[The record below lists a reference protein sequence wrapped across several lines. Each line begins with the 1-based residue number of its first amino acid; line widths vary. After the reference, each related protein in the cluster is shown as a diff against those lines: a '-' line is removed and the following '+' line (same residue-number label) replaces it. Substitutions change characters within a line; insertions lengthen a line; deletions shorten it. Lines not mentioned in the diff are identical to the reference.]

1 VSSKEGKKPEYSAVR
16 RIGGELAEQKDPAQE
31 RVEIATQGC
40 LRTLA
45 ADSKLAVHFAQGEE
59 GLEGEVAQLL
69 LPEPLPPGEA
79 LAAQRGRA
87 DALACRKLAHDE
99 ALHQRLAPSSEAG
112 RELYNALEQIRVE
125 IVGSQGFEGIAGNLD
140 SALNERLADTEMQV
154 SAVEGMALLARQ
166 ALTGREL
173 PENALFRAK
182 AWQKEMQP
190 HAATLENL
198 SQSLQD
204 QDHFARFSRK
214 FISALKL
221 GEAGE
226 DDADL
231 EMSLDPTED
240 DQSEAEDSDQSDG
253 EGSQQEGAEDEASE
267 QSELGSMGDDEEP
280 EDGDVEAGASERS
293 YEGTLAQDER
303 YVYKVYSRRDDEVIR
318 ADKLA
323 KPRELTD
330 LREQLDNQLGDMQA
344 LISRVA
350 ARLQHKL
357 MAQQQHAWHYQMD
370 EGFLDT
376 NALPTIISSPANPL
390 AFKQQHSIK
399 NRDTVVT
406 LLLDNSGSMRGR
418 PISIAAACADV
429 LARTLERCGV
439 KVEILGFT
447 TVAWKGGQSRKSWLD
462 AGSPENPGRLNDTR
476 HIIYKAANDPLRR
489 TTKNLGLM
497 LQGGLL
503 KENIDGEALQWAYRR
518 LLARNERRKIL
529 MMISDGAPIDD
540 STLSSNPAGF
550 LERHL
555 RQVIDEIENRS
566 SVELL
571 AVGIGHDVTQYYD
584 HAVTIIS
591 ADQLAQ
597 AMTEEL
603 VKLFDNPAA

>member
-1 VSSKEGKKPEYSAVR
+1 MSAKEVKKTEYSAVR
-16 RIGGELAEQKDPAQE
+16 RIGGEPVEAKDPAQE

-45 ADSKLAVHFAQGEE
+45 ADGKMAVHFA
-59 GLEGEVAQLL
+59 EGESSLNGDIAQLN
-69 LPEPLPPGEA
+69 LPQPLPPGDD

-87 DALACRKLAHDE
+87 DALACLKLAHDE

-112 RELYNALEQIRVE
+112 LQLYNALEQIRVE
-125 IVGSQGFEGIAGNLD
+125 ILGSAGFDGMTANLD
-140 SALNERLADTEMQV
+140 SALEARLADASRDV
-154 SAVEGMALLARQ
+154 SAAEGMALLARQ
-166 ALTGREL
+166 ELTGRQL
-173 PENALFRAK
+173 PEMAAIRARSW
-182 AWQKEMQP
+182 AAEMSE
-190 HAATLENL
+190 HGG
-198 SQSLQD
+198 SLQGLAGSLHD
-204 QDHFARFSRK
+204 QDRFARFSRK
-214 FISALKL
+214 LITALQM
-221 GEAGE
+221 GEQGE
-226 DDADL
+226 DADM
-231 EMSLDPTED
+231 EISLDPSED
-240 DQSEAEDSDQSDG
+240 DQASDSESDQNDG
-253 EGSQQEGAEDEASE
+253 EGNEQDGSQDESTE
-267 QSELGSMGDDEEP
+267 QQDPSSMDDGEEP
-280 EDGDVEAGASERS
+280 DEGDVEAGASDRT
-293 YEGTLAQDER
+293 YEGTAPQQER

-323 KPRELTD
+323 KPRELSD

-376 NALPTIISSPANPL
+376 NALTSIISSPANPL
-390 AFKQQHSIK
+390 AYKQQHSIK

-447 TVAWKGGQSRKSWLD
+447 TCAWKGGQSRKAWLE
-462 AGSPENPGRLNDTR
+462 AGSPENPGRLNDIR
-476 HIIYKAANDPLRR
+476 HIIYKSANDPLRR
-489 TTKNLGLM
+489 TSKNLGLM

-503 KENIDGEALQWAYRR
+503 KENIDGESLQWAYRR

-571 AVGIGHDVTQYYD
+571 AIGIGHDVTQYYD
-584 HAVTIIS
+584 HAVTIVS
-591 ADQLAQ
+591 ADQLAN

-603 VKLFDNPAA
+603 VKLFDHRE

>member
-1 VSSKEGKKPEYSAVR
+1 MSSSEAKKPTYSAVR
-16 RIGGELAEQKDPAQE
+16 RIGADKPEKDPAQE
-31 RVEIATQGC
+31 RLEVATQGC

-45 ADSKLAVHFAQGEE
+45 ADGKLAVHFSAEDE
-59 GLEGEVAQLL
+59 GLTGEVAQLAT
-69 LPEPLPPGEA
+69 PQRLPPGEA

-87 DALACRKLAHDE
+87 DALACRRLAHDE
-99 ALHQRLAPSSEAG
+99 ATHLRLAPQSEAG
-112 RELYNALEQIRVE
+112 RELYDALEQTRVE
-125 IVGSQGFEGIAGNLD
+125 IIGSQGFVGMASNLD
-140 SALNERLADTEMQV
+140 SALEEKLAQSDGAV
-154 SAVEGMALLARQ
+154 SAVEGLSLLARKM
-166 ALTGREL
+166 LTGREL
-173 PENALFRAK
+173 SESARYRA
-182 AWQKEMQP
+182 ASWQEEMAP
-190 HAATLENL
+190 HVASLE
-198 SQSLQD
+198 SMSKSLHD
-204 QDHFARFSRK
+204 QEHFARFSRK
-214 FISALKL
+214 LISALKL
-221 GEAGE
+221 GEGGE
-226 DDADL
+226 DDVDF
-231 EMSLDPTED
+231 EMSLDPTQD
-240 DQSEAEDSDQSDG
+240 DQSDADDQNPNDGDGNEPEDGQDDAQ
-253 EGSQQEGAEDEASE
+253 E
-267 QSELGSMGDDEEP
+267 QSETGSMGDDEEP
-280 EDGDVEAGASERS
+280 EEGDVEAGASERS
-293 YEGTLAQDER
+293 YEGTAATEDR

-323 KPRELTD
+323 STRDLID
-330 LREQLDNQLGDMQA
+330 LREQLDKQLGDMQA
-344 LISRVA
+344 LIARVA

-376 NALPTIISSPANPL
+376 NALPSIISSPANPL
-390 AFKQQHSIK
+390 AYKQQHSIK

-447 TVAWKGGQSRKSWLD
+447 TCAWKGGQSRKAWLD
-462 AGSPENPGRLNDTR
+462 AGSPDNPGRLNDVR
-476 HIIYKAANDPLRR
+476 HIIYKSANDPLRR

-503 KENIDGEALQWAYRR
+503 KENIDGEALQWAHRR

-566 SVELL
+566 AVELL
-571 AVGIGHDVTQYYD
+571 AIGIGHDVTQYYD
-584 HAVTIIS
+584 HAVTIIG
-591 ADQLAQ
+591 ADQLAH

-603 VKLFDNPAA
+603 VKLFDTRA

>member
-1 VSSKEGKKPEYSAVR
+1 MSAKEAKKPEYSAVR
-16 RIGGELAEQKDPAQE
+16 RIGADKAEVKDPAQE

-40 LRTLA
+40 LRTLSL
-45 ADSKLAVHFAQGEE
+45 DGKLAVHFSSEEE
-59 GLEGEVAQLL
+59 GLSGEVAQLS
-69 LPEPLPPGEA
+69 LPQPLPPGEA
-79 LAAQRGRA
+79 LSAQRGRA
-87 DALACRKLAHDE
+87 DALACRKLAHNE
-99 ALHQRLAPSSEAG
+99 ELHQKLAPQSEAG
-112 RELYNALEQIRVE
+112 RELYDALEATRAE
-125 IVGSQGFEGIAGNLD
+125 IIGSTGFDGIAANLD
-140 SALNERLADTEMQV
+140 SALNEKHQDSTAPI

-166 ALTGREL
+166 ILTGRDL
-173 PENALFRAK
+173 PENAKYRASS
-182 AWQKEMQP
+182 WQEELAP
-190 HAATLENL
+190 HAAALASM
-198 SQSLQD
+198 SQSIND

-214 FISALKL
+214 LISALKL

-231 EMSLDPTED
+231 EMNLDPTQD
-240 DQSEAEDSDQSDG
+240 DQGDADDSDHGDG
-253 EGSQQEGAEDEASE
+253 EGNEQEDGQDEAQE
-267 QSELGSMGDDEEP
+267 QSELGSMDDDEEP
-280 EDGDVEAGASERS
+280 EEGDVEAGASERS
-293 YEGTLAQDER
+293 FEGTESKEER
-303 YVYKVYSRRDDEVIR
+303 YVYKVYSRRDDEVVR

-323 KPRELTD
+323 KPRELSD

-447 TVAWKGGQSRKSWLD
+447 TCAWKGGQSRKAWLD

-476 HIIYKAANDPLRR
+476 HIIYKSANDPLRR

-503 KENIDGEALQWAYRR
+503 KENIDGEALQWAHRR

-540 STLSSNPAGF
+540 STLSSNPAGY
-550 LERHL
+550 LEKHL
-555 RQVIDEIENRS
+555 RQVIDEVENRS
-566 SVELL
+566 AVELL
-571 AVGIGHDVTQYYD
+571 AIGIGHDVTQYYD

-591 ADQLAQ
+591 ADQLAH

-603 VKLFDNPAA
+603 VKLFDQNLG